1 MLIYANAKI
10 NLALEVL
17 DIKNGY
23 HMVNNIMMP
32 IDLYDEIDISR
43 SDKIEIED
51 DPFPG
56 NNLVEKAAKLFFEY
70 TKIAGGVKIKIKKNI
85 PSASGLAGGSSD
97 AMATLI
103 GLNTMYQT
111 ELSKDVLLELASK
124 LGSDVGFF
132 INQEPALCTGRGDII
147 DPINSTM
154 DDFDILL
161 IKPNGELSTKEVYSN
176 YVPKNGINSSKVDN
190 IIEALKENDLEA
202 LKENVF
208 NELTDSALS
217 LSKEMNYIYNLLKN
231 NNLNPHVSG
240 SGPSMFII
248 DPKEEEIDRVYE
260 LLKNQECLIMKI
272 KTI

>member
-10 NLALEVL
+10 NLALEVFEL
-17 DIKNGY
+17 SNGF
-23 HMVNNIMMP
+23 HNVNNIMIP
-32 IDLYDEIDISR
+32 INLKDEIDISK

-56 NNLVEKAAKLFFEY
+56 KNLVESAAKLFFEY
-70 TKIAGGVKIKIKKNI
+70 TKINGGAKIKIKKNI
-85 PSASGLAGGSSD
+85 PEASGLAGGSSD

-103 GLNTMYQT
+103 ALDTIYQT
-111 ELSKDVLLELASK
+111 ELSKEVLLELASK

-132 INQEPALCTGRGDII
+132 MNQEPALCTGKGDII

-154 DDFDILL
+154 EEFDILL
-161 IKPNGELSTKEVYSN
+161 IKPNGGLSTKDVYNN
-176 YVPKNGINSSKVDN
+176 YKFTGESKSVKITN
-190 IIEALKENDLEA
+190 IIEALKENDLDL

-208 NELTDSALS
+208 NDLTESALS
-217 LSKEMNYIYNLLKN
+217 LSKEMNYVYNLLKM
-231 NNLNPHVSG
+231 NNLNPCVSG

-260 LLKNQECLIMKI
+260 LLKNQECLIMNI